1 MCLGALIGA
10 LTVGLGPAASAQT
23 VPYPPGP
30 CPILSGTQFV
40 GNFSVGQTF
49 TIVFTPACAFDDGT
63 TVTIVVN
70 GVNVGVRVAVNGTVS
85 ITVTVV
91 SVTTL
96 SVNPLVPA
104 VCGQNVATATGF
116 SSAARAV
123 VTQTA
128 TFNLL
133 CPGPPVRQVLRGPK
147 ARRDRRDR
155 KARKAR
161 KVPRGS
167 RSRS

>member
-1 MCLGALIGA
+1 MAW
-10 LTVGLGPAASAQT
+10 GLWS
-23 VPYPPGP
+23 VPSRWGSPRRLRPRPCPTHPGP
-30 CPILSGTQFV
+30 CLILSGTQFV
-40 GNFSVGQTF
+40 GNVSVGQTF
-49 TIVFTPACAFDDGT
+49 TIVFTPACAFDDGA

-70 GVNVGVRVAVNGTVS
+70 GVNVGVRIAVNGTVS

-96 SVNPLVPA
+96 SINPLAPA
-104 VCGQNVATATGF
+104 VCGLNVATATGF

-133 CPGPPVRQVLRGPK
+133 CPGAPGPPGPPVPRAHR
-147 ARRDRRDR
+147 ARRDR
-155 KARKAR
+155 KA
-161 KVPRGS
+161 PRDS